1 MNTDSRDTCRAC
13 GDRSVQV
20 FYEVRNIPVQ
30 SVLLFPTSEE
40 ALGMPR
46 GDLVLGF
53 CASCGFIGNQAFD
66 PRLIEYSSRY
76 EETQS
81 YSTTFTKFHTDL
93 ATRLIERFGLREKK
107 VLEIGCGKGEFLT
120 LLCELGNNH
129 GIGFDPGYDET
140 RTVSPAKDRMT
151 FIKDFYS
158 ERHADVSADLVC
170 CKMTLEHISAP
181 LAFMQMIRKA
191 LGTRLHTRVFFQIPE
206 VARILREGAFWDLYY
221 EHCSYFS
228 PVSLAGLFR
237 RAGFSV
243 NEVWTEYDDQYIMID
258 AFPAAKGDTEISPV
272 DRSRIVDLQNLT
284 KQFAIDVESRIRVW
298 SDLVRARARA
308 GRRMVIW
315 GAGSKGV
322 GFLTALQLKQEIPY
336 AVDVNPHK
344 HGTFLAGTGQ
354 EIVPPDFLRSYRPDL
369 VFIMNPVYR
378 GEIHA
383 MLQEMGVA
391 ADLIPLG
398 DEQ

>member
-383 MLQEMGVA
+383 TLQEMGVA

>member
-1 MNTDSRDTCRAC
+1 
-13 GDRSVQV
+13 
-20 FYEVRNIPVQ
+20 
-30 SVLLFPTSEE
+30 
-40 ALGMPR
+40 
-46 GDLVLGF
+46 
-53 CASCGFIGNQAFD
+53 
-66 PRLIEYSSRY
+66 
-76 EETQS
+76 
-81 YSTTFTKFHTDL
+81 
-93 ATRLIERFGLREKK
+93 
-107 VLEIGCGKGEFLT
+107 
-120 LLCELGNNH
+120 
-129 GIGFDPGYDET
+129 
-140 RTVSPAKDRMT
+140 
-151 FIKDFYS
+151 
-158 ERHADVSADLVC
+158 
-170 CKMTLEHISAP
+170 
-181 LAFMQMIRKA
+181 MIRKA

-206 VARILREGAFWDLYY
+206 VERILREGAFWDLYY

-258 AFPAAKGDTEISPV
+258 AFPAAKADTETSLA

-284 KQFAIDVESRIRVW
+284 EQFAKDVESRIRAW

-322 GFLTALQLKQEIPY
+322 GFLTALQLQQEIQY

-378 GEIHA
+378 SEIHA
-383 MLQEMGVA
+383 KLQEMGVT